1 MSIFPQLRRLKTY
14 IVWLA
19 LAAGGLSEGRL
30 ALHELQGSV
39 SCLCYPV
46 KDPVQSGKEEAASS
60 GLAKGFERDRACM
73 NTSPFPNLVPFNG
86 GGLILKYSLSPPKG
100 PGGSGSQPTGHS
112 PVCLKGGA

>member
-1 MSIFPQLRRLKTY
+1 MSIFPQLGRLKTY

-46 KDPVQSGKEEAASS
+46 KDPVQSGKEEAALS
-60 GLAKGFERDRACM
+60 GLAKGFESDRAHM
-73 NTSPFPNLVPFNG
+73 DTSPFPNLIPFNG
-86 GGLILKYSLSPPKG
+86 GGLISSIASLHPRDQAVLEA
-100 PGGSGSQPTGHS
+100 SQQDTAPC
-112 PVCLKGGA
+112 V